1 MYVDQ
6 ATKELAASAEE
17 RLEPGSDSPT
27 LDAGV
32 PEGSSAAAFVAHS
45 SDRFPCRLAEYVI
58 PSEHALWRKPG
69 G

>member
-27 LDAGV
+27 LDVGV

-45 SDRFPCRLAEYVI
+45 SDRFPCRLAEYVL
-58 PSEHALWRKPG
+58 PRKHALCSKRG